1 MGNIMLRWYYELV
14 SQEYIVMIW
23 LFYELVALEYIV
35 VKGLYIIVGKLY
47 ILLHFIGED
56 YI

>member
-1 MGNIMLRWYYELV
+1 MLYV
-14 SQEYIVMIW
+14 
-23 LFYELVALEYIV
+23 FYKLIAIEYIV
-35 VKGLYIIVGKLY
+35 VGRLY